1 MNIGCIYLAFLRP
14 TGALMGF
21 IILIFFLYKNLGHI
35 SKSDKFFSKNL
46 FIFFMTIFGIFL
58 VTYNILSTLDY
69 SIESLSI
76 FSNDD
81 MGLFFGY
88 PREILRN
95 KLDLS
100 SQNILLNIKN
110 LIYFFI
116 WKFTEFF
123 SGISDIRDTY
133 SATEL
138 EKLLPFL
145 IRTFTGIFFLFP
157 INLFSSI
164 GLFLNRKLIFKSD
177 IWILLLACIFSISP
191 SFLGF
196 SISRYL
202 IMCYTPLI
210 LVAAKS
216 IGNTFLMQDNK
227 DKNLL

>member
-1 MNIGCIYLAFLRP
+1 MDHQSQEEIELGFNINEYRLYIFSFLRP

-46 FIFFMTIFGIFL
+46 FIFYDNLRDFL

-110 LIYFFI
+110 LIYFLFGNLLN
-116 WKFTEFF
+116 FF
-123 SGISDIRDTY
+123 RNFRYKRYLFSNRVREITSLFNQNIY
-133 SATEL
+133 WYF
-138 EKLLPFL
+138 FL
-145 IRTFTGIFFLFP
+145 IPYKP
-157 INLFSSI
+157 I
-164 GLFLNRKLIFKSD
+164 
-177 IWILLLACIFSISP
+177 
-191 SFLGF
+191 
-196 SISRYL
+196 
-202 IMCYTPLI
+202 
-210 LVAAKS
+210 
-216 IGNTFLMQDNK
+216 
-227 DKNLL
+227 